1 MYTIQT
7 DVPLPNDILGKDG
20 TITRPVSGQRLY
32 PLHEMKI
39 GNCFKVPSGKA
50 IALRGSIGNYNKA
63 LKAKGVKTKTF
74 VIRKL
79 NKREHGCWMTGY
91 NGKHNT
97 AVLLRQN
104 GRVI

>member
-7 DVPLPNDILGKDG
+7 DVPLPEGILGKDNV
-20 TITRPVSGQRLY
+20 TPKSNKRLY

-39 GNCFKVPSGKA
+39 GNCFKFPSVKA
-50 IALRGSIGNYNKA
+50 TAVRGSISNYNKT
-63 LKAKGVKTKTF
+63 LKTKGIKTKTF

-79 NKREHGCWMTGY
+79 NTREHGCWMTGY

-97 AVLLRQN
+97 NLLLKVN
-104 GRVI
+104 GRTK

>member
-7 DVPLPNDILGKDG
+7 DVPLPEGVMDKTNVTPSNSK
-20 TITRPVSGQRLY
+20 RLY

-39 GNCFKVPSGKA
+39 GNCFKFPSNKA
-50 IALRGSIGNYNKA
+50 AAVRGCVTNYNKS
-63 LKAKGVKTKTF
+63 LKQKGVKTKTF

-79 NKREHGCWMTGY
+79 NTREHGCWMTGY

-97 AVLLRQN
+97 ALFLKNN
-104 GRVI
+104 GRIK